1 MRHFDDSSVRIA
13 IDDEESHLDS
23 ADSDEQ
29 LYEEWKASRSGGGG
43 GGGGTKKSH
52 KAYTVISRSG
62 FQHTEYVTIMSQLCK
77 AEITMSVLFLI
88 HGSICPG
95 YPDEAAYQGACHMNI
110 VSAIV
115 GILTGGVGIGAV
127 NR

>member
-13 IDDEESHLDS
+13 IDDEESQADS
-23 ADSDEQ
+23 ADSDAQ
-29 LYEEWKASRSGGGG
+29 LYEEFKASRAAS
-43 GGGGTKKSH
+43 KKSH

-77 AEITMSVLFLI
+77 AEITISVLFLI